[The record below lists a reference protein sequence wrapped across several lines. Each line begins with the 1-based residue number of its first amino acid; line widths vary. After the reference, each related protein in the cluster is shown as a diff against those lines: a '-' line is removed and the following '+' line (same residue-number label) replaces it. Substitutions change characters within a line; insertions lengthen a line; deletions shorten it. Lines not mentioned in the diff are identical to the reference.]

1 MAALSGRFRR
11 VRAFARG
18 PLAGNVAARVVA
30 MAAVAVATLLV
41 ARSDGAEGV
50 GVLAM
55 LRVLPGLAAVV
66 ASAGLPGAVPF
77 FLAAPADGERGGSGA
92 AGPGGDIRATIVAI
106 AVCGGTVALLG
117 WVVASPAITPLFFRG
132 EATAMVALAG
142 VTVLTQLL
150 ATTAKAACQGW
161 DDLPGSNA
169 VIVLEEVL
177 FLPAYALLV
186 IGGLGTGTALV
197 LGLVAA
203 DVGAALYGWV
213 RLGRRGFFVVF
224 GRPSVAQA
232 RAVAGYGARGQ
243 LGGLLALVNLRLDF
257 AILGAIAGPA
267 TLGIYAVA
275 SKFAEVLRLAPLAL
289 TYVHYPTLRRQGTL
303 QAANRARAM
312 VHRAGLGTAALVL
325 PLAVAAAFGLPVLY
339 GTEFRSAVVPACIL
353 LVGLAGDG
361 YAAVATAYL
370 YGSGRPGLN
379 SIGVAVGVAVTVVGD
394 VVLIPPFGATGAA
407 IASSAAYLTTTVVLV
422 GFFVT
427 ATDRVLRGSPD
438 PSESC
443 VPIRRFEVVPSGD
456 RAGGAH
462 ETAMVAQ
469 PGGAR

>member
-1 MAALSGRFRR
+1 MAALTEHLRR
-11 VRAFARG
+11 VRVLARG
-18 PLAGNVAARVVA
+18 PLAGNVVARVAA

-66 ASAGLPGAVPF
+66 VSAGLPGAVPF
-77 FLAAPADGERGGSGA
+77 FLAAPADRDGSTA
-92 AGPGGDIRATIVAI
+92 AGPGGDVRATIVAI
-106 AVCGGTVALLG
+106 AACAGTVALLG
-117 WVVASPAITPLFFRG
+117 WVAASPAITPLFFRG
-132 EATAMVALAG
+132 ETTAMVALAG

-169 VIVLEEVL
+169 VIILEEVL
-177 FLPAYALLV
+177 FLPAYAMSVL
-186 IGGLGTGTALV
+186 GGLSTGTALV

-203 DVGAALYGWV
+203 DVGAALYGWA
-213 RLGRRGFFVVF
+213 RLGRRGFFVCF

-232 RAVAGYGARGQ
+232 RAIAGYGARGQ

-289 TYVHYPTLRRQGTL
+289 TYVHYPTLRRQGAL
-303 QAANRARAM
+303 QAASRARAM
-312 VHRAGLGTAALVL
+312 VRRAGVGTAALVI
-325 PLAVAAAFGLPVLY
+325 PLAVAAVFLLPVLY
-339 GTEFRSAVVPACIL
+339 GAEFRIAVVPACIL

-407 IASSAAYLTTTVVLV
+407 IASSAAYLTTTIVLV
-422 GFFVT
+422 GFFVA
-427 ATDRVLRGSPD
+427 ATDRVLRGTPD
-438 PSESC
+438 SSESG
-443 VPIRRFEVVPSGD
+443 VPIRRFEVDPSRD
-456 RAGGAH
+456 RAVGTAQ
-462 ETAMVAQ
+462 ETAVVAQ